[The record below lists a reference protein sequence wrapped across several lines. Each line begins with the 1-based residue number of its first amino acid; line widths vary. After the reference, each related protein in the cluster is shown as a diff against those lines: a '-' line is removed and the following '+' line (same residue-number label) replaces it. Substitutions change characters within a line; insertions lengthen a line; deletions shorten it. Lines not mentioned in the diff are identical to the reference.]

1 MNDSKHTN
9 LLSAALDS
17 SLVTLLLPPLLW
29 IGAWNLQL
37 ALNQMVGMVNGFSVI
52 LLTAGVRVF
61 TGVIFGASGLITLTI
76 GTIVWFYFVQ
86 HEQYNQS
93 FLTLSSLSVIYSIV
107 VFSTI
112 EIVRKLRGLD
122 KSFTGV
128 KMSDFLVIV
137 GASAL
142 ISNAMK
148 YFLIPYPIDA
158 NQIYSFA
165 LTFLSRFVGTTV
177 AFFTL
182 MLAFQLLM
190 SVAIKRDA

>member
-1 MNDSKHTN
+1 
-9 LLSAALDS
+9 
-17 SLVTLLLPPLLW
+17 
-29 IGAWNLQL
+29 
-37 ALNQMVGMVNGFSVI
+37 MVGMVNGFSVI

-142 ISNAMK
+142 ISNVMK